1 MDNQQRIIAHF
12 DLDTFFVS
20 VERLNDPSLAGKP
33 LIVGGRERGVVAACS
48 YETRKF
54 GVHSA
59 MPMKTALKLCP
70 QAIVLGGSRSEYS
83 KYSRCVTSII
93 AARAPVYERASIDE
107 FYLDLT
113 GMQKYFQP
121 YQWVI
126 DLRKEITEKT
136 KLPISFGL
144 ASNKMVAK
152 MATDEA
158 KPNGYLY
165 VPFGREKEFLSP
177 LRINKIPGVGDQTF
191 KALSELGVTKIRE
204 LAEYPIT
211 QIEKRF
217 GKYGIELHRKAN
229 GIHEGEVIP
238 YHESKSISTESTFE
252 ENKTDLHFLMKELVR
267 MVEKIAHELR
277 SQDKVTGC
285 IAIKIRYPDFET
297 TTRQLSIPFTCYDDE
312 LIANAKELFHK
323 LYRKGQPVRL
333 LGARLSELTD
343 QAIQSNLFQ
352 DLEKKSGMYK
362 AIDEL
367 KERFG
372 KNMITKG
379 GGI

>member
-1 MDNQQRIIAHF
+1 
-12 DLDTFFVS
+12 
-20 VERLNDPSLAGKP
+20 
-33 LIVGGRERGVVAACS
+33 
-48 YETRKF
+48 
-54 GVHSA
+54 
-59 MPMKTALKLCP
+59 
-70 QAIVLGGSRSEYS
+70 
-83 KYSRCVTSII
+83 
-93 AARAPVYERASIDE
+93 
-107 FYLDLT
+107 
-113 GMQKYFQP
+113 
-121 YQWVI
+121 
-126 DLRKEITEKT
+126 
-136 KLPISFGL
+136 
-144 ASNKMVAK
+144 